1 MSIGDGRKTYSDSTL
16 KSMTKDELIEIIR
29 CLESNL
35 RNAHETNDIQY
46 ENCKRLLSEE
56 KNKILDEVLHTCDI
70 ECGLYSGNV
79 KNLTRHV
86 LMRVLEK
93 LKENISMNEEI
104 KNDEVEEVNPVDEY
118 LNNYKEQKLAE
129 FCVQKDKE
137 IANRKE
143 ERQKLM
149 EQISDMKVTVKQHDE
164 TWKNMDSLYAKIKEL
179 SVNDYLKL
187 YHMMNNDIAGKYSTI
202 TTVYPSSVSINGNW

>member
-1 MSIGDGRKTYSDSTL
+1 
-16 KSMTKDELIEIIR
+16 
-29 CLESNL
+29 
-35 RNAHETNDIQY
+35 
-46 ENCKRLLSEE
+46 
-56 KNKILDEVLHTCDI
+56 
-70 ECGLYSGNV
+70 
-79 KNLTRHV
+79 
-86 LMRVLEK
+86 
-93 LKENISMNEEI
+93 MNEEI
-104 KNDEVEEVNPVDEY
+104 KNDELEEVNPVDEY

-202 TTVYPSSVSINGNW
+202 TTVPGHLSINGNW

>member
-1 MSIGDGRKTYSDSTL
+1 
-16 KSMTKDELIEIIR
+16 
-29 CLESNL
+29 
-35 RNAHETNDIQY
+35 
-46 ENCKRLLSEE
+46 
-56 KNKILDEVLHTCDI
+56 
-70 ECGLYSGNV
+70 
-79 KNLTRHV
+79 
-86 LMRVLEK
+86 
-93 LKENISMNEEI
+93 MNEEI

-149 EQISDMKVTVKQHDE
+149 EQITDMKVTVKQHDE
-164 TWKNMDSLYAKIKEL
+164 TWKNMDSLYAKIKKL

-187 YHMMNNDIAGKYSTI
+187 YHMMNNDITGNYSTI
-202 TTVYPSSVSINGNW
+202 TTVLPGRVGINGNW

>member
-1 MSIGDGRKTYSDSTL
+1 
-16 KSMTKDELIEIIR
+16 
-29 CLESNL
+29 
-35 RNAHETNDIQY
+35 
-46 ENCKRLLSEE
+46 
-56 KNKILDEVLHTCDI
+56 
-70 ECGLYSGNV
+70 
-79 KNLTRHV
+79 
-86 LMRVLEK
+86 
-93 LKENISMNEEI
+93 MNEEI
-104 KNDEVEEVNPVDEY
+104 KNNDEVEEVNPVDEY

-164 TWKNMDSLYAKIKEL
+164 TWKNMDSLYAEIKKL

-187 YHMMNNDIAGKYSTI
+187 YHMMNDDIAGNYSTI
-202 TTVYPSSVSINGNW
+202 TTVLPSHVSINGKW

>member
-1 MSIGDGRKTYSDSTL
+1 
-16 KSMTKDELIEIIR
+16 
-29 CLESNL
+29 
-35 RNAHETNDIQY
+35 
-46 ENCKRLLSEE
+46 
-56 KNKILDEVLHTCDI
+56 
-70 ECGLYSGNV
+70 
-79 KNLTRHV
+79 
-86 LMRVLEK
+86 
-93 LKENISMNEEI
+93 MNEEI
-104 KNDEVEEVNPVDEY
+104 KNNEVVEEINPVDEY

-137 IANRKE
+137 IASRKE

-149 EQISDMKVTVKQHDE
+149 KQISDMKVTVKQHDE

-187 YHMMNNDIAGKYSTI
+187 YHMMNNDIAGNYSTI

>member
-1 MSIGDGRKTYSDSTL
+1 
-16 KSMTKDELIEIIR
+16 
-29 CLESNL
+29 
-35 RNAHETNDIQY
+35 
-46 ENCKRLLSEE
+46 
-56 KNKILDEVLHTCDI
+56 
-70 ECGLYSGNV
+70 
-79 KNLTRHV
+79 
-86 LMRVLEK
+86 
-93 LKENISMNEEI
+93 MNEEI

-137 IANRKE
+137 IVNRKE

-164 TWKNMDSLYAKIKEL
+164 TWKNMDSLYAKIKKL

-187 YHMMNNDIAGKYSTI
+187 YHMMNNDIAGNYTTI
-202 TTVYPSSVSINGNW
+202 TTNVFPSHVSSINGNW